1 MHNTIDSK
9 FSVVVYENLTPYNDT
24 LSKSRCRIFYKGANR
39 NGTYITDEFAVKL
52 LSTISYAPVKGIYDN
67 YEQDYTDHGC
77 SRSLGRIYGVV
88 PENCNLRWEDHLD
101 EDGIT
106 RTYACVDILIYTGLY
121 EEAKEIVGKAQS
133 MELYPPSICGD
144 WRIVDGKEY
153 FFFTDAKFLGLQVLG
168 NETEPCFEGASFFS
182 LLEDLKNYNSNK
194 KEKEEE
200 TMKPIFK
207 LSNSEQYK
215 TLWNTLNPN
224 FTEDNNWE
232 YKYEILDVFDEF
244 IFVYNKEEQKFENI
258 YYKNEDEK
266 YTLGD
271 STEVFALGVTKEEQE
286 ALEAFKAQNNN
297 TYKDIEAITGSID
310 TYKNSI
316 LEKEQKIEEL
326 VEENSTLTQSKEDL
340 TQKLSELTATYTAL
354 KEEKEISDNR
364 QKEELLKKFSSKLS
378 EEIINTYTTKI
389 AEYSYEDLKKALAL
403 EYVDNTP
410 SFFSMDDDTKFI
422 PKQEPLQGIEAILEQ
437 YK

>member
-1 MHNTIDSK
+1 MGEVNNT
-9 FSVVVYENLTPYNDT
+9 FSVVVYENLTPYSDT

-39 NGTYITDEFAVKL
+39 NGTYITEEFANQL
-52 LSTISYAPVKGIYDN
+52 LSTIAYAPIKGIYDH
-67 YEQDYTDHGC
+67 YEEDYTDHGN
-77 SRSLGRIYGVV
+77 SRTLGRIYGVV

-101 EDGIT
+101 EDGIA
-106 RTYACVDILIYTGLY
+106 RTYACVDVLIYTGLY
-121 EEAKEIVGKAQS
+121 EEADKIVGKAQS
-133 MELYPPSICGD
+133 MELYPPSINGD

-153 FFFTDAKFLGLQVLG
+153 FFFTSAKFLGLQILG
-168 NETEPCFEGASFFS
+168 NGTEPCFEGASFFS

-194 KEKEEE
+194 NKKEEE
-200 TMKPIFK
+200 AMKPIFK
-207 LSNSEQYK
+207 LSNSEECK
-215 TLWNTLNPN
+215 ALWDTLNPN
-224 FTEDNNWE
+224 FTEEKNWE
-232 YKYEILDVFDEF
+232 YKYEIIDVFDGF
-244 IFVYNKEEQKFENI
+244 VFVYNKEEQKFENI
-258 YYKNEDEK
+258 HYTNEEGELI
-266 YTLGD
+266 LGEA
-271 STEVFALGVTKEEQE
+271 TEVFALGVTKEEQE
-286 ALEAFKAQNNN
+286 SLEAFKALNNN
-297 TYKDIEAITGSID
+297 TYTNVETIYSSID

>member
-1 MHNTIDSK
+1 MNFKWI
-9 FSVVVYENLTPYNDT
+9 YL
-24 LSKSRCRIFYKGANR
+24 
-39 NGTYITDEFAVKL
+39 
-52 LSTISYAPVKGIYDN
+52 IS
-67 YEQDYTDHGC
+67 
-77 SRSLGRIYGVV
+77 
-88 PENCNLRWEDHLD
+88 
-101 EDGIT
+101 
-106 RTYACVDILIYTGLY
+106 
-121 EEAKEIVGKAQS
+121 
-133 MELYPPSICGD
+133 
-144 WRIVDGKEY
+144 
-153 FFFTDAKFLGLQVLG
+153 F
-168 NETEPCFEGASFFS
+168 
-182 LLEDLKNYNSNK
+182 
-194 KEKEEE
+194 
-200 TMKPIFK
+200 
-207 LSNSEQYK
+207 
-215 TLWNTLNPN
+215 
-224 FTEDNNWE
+224 
-232 YKYEILDVFDEF
+232 
-244 IFVYNKEEQKFENI
+244 
-258 YYKNEDEK
+258 
-266 YTLGD
+266 
-271 STEVFALGVTKEEQE
+271 
-286 ALEAFKAQNNN
+286 NNN